1 MAAVKK
7 KGSGLEWFV
16 RRGQSV
22 RGPFSSTRVRHF
34 VLEGKLEL
42 DDEVSADRHNWQRL
56 GAVDEVVPLQMRS
69 DTGGLAGQR
78 PVEKTGNLRAIRGI
92 LVATLVIVA
101 LTLGVYFAGS
111 PQPEGERDC
120 ARPPGPGVHLEG
132 CRLSGAD
139 MAQADLKGARLANAI
154 LSAARLSGAD
164 LSESDAR
171 YVDFTG
177 ADLSYA
183 QLQKAS
189 LKGANLRLIDATN
202 ADFRGADMSFA
213 DLGGARVGGA
223 QFGGANLEGAIW
235 VDGRPCDAGNCPR

>member
-42 DDEVSADRHNWQRL
+42 DDEVSADRQNWQRL

-69 DTGGLAGQR
+69 EAGGLENQNA
-78 PVEKTGNLRAIRGI
+78 VEKTGNGGAVRGI
-92 LVATLVIVA
+92 LVASLVIVA

-111 PQPEGERDC
+111 PQTDVERDC
-120 ARPPGPGVHLEG
+120 ATPPGPGVHLEG
-132 CRLSGAD
+132 CRLSGID
-139 MAQADLKGARLANAI
+139 MAQANLQGARLANAV
-154 LSAARLSGAD
+154 LSGARLSGAD

-183 QLQKAS
+183 RFHHAS
-189 LKGANLRLIDATN
+189 LKGANLRLVDATN

-213 DLGGARVGGA
+213 DLGGAQLGGA
-223 QFGGANLEGAIW
+223 EFEGANLEGAIW
-235 VDGRPCDAGNCPR
+235 VDGRTCDASNCPR